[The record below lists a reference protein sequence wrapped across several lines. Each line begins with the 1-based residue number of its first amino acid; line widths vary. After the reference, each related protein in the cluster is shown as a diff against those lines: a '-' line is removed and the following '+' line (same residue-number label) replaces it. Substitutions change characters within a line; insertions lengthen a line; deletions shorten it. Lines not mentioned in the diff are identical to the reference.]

1 MKKHIVVAA
10 GLAVLSTGAFATKAR
25 MTALNQDA
33 SFGSFYM
40 DDERNAFRSAGAFSG
55 NYVYLEHGTRQWWQ
69 ARNC

>member
-33 SFGSFYM
+33 SQGSFYIQ
-40 DDERNAFRSAGAFSG
+40 DERNAFRSAGLSLVTMF
-55 NYVYLEHGTRQWWQ
+55 T
-69 ARNC
+69 